1 MAYAALSSLMHTLQ
15 KLLQYSK
22 SSLICG
28 TSILQ
33 QHVES
38 VYQSLCA
45 LQVFLEDT
53 TNEVNDIE
61 NLKLLE
67 KKIRDVV
74 YKAEDRIDSSFRR
87 IITLGDR
94 HKRERACKSFNDELQ
109 KVEKELESLK
119 IGVMQIEFSKYGS
132 KSAEATTYSSS
143 SRKYSNEQN
152 TFVGMKD
159 EFNTIL
165 DRLTDQ
171 TNDLTVISLVG
182 MGGIGKTT
190 LARKVYDNPSIRC
203 RFDKLAWVT
212 ISEVYDERQ
221 MLLELVSS
229 IIRNRTDDN
238 NQKMSND
245 QLIEVA
251 YRGLKGKRFL
261 VVIDDIWSTQ
271 DWDQMRRIFPNDNKK
286 SRILLTTRL
295 NYVADYASPD
305 SPHHGMSFLSL
316 DDSWN
321 LFTGRL
327 FKTDPCPPQL
337 IKIGKHIIQQCR
349 GLPLSIVVIAGLLCK
364 MDPTHSNWK
373 KVEENLNSF
382 FGFPEDIEI
391 SVSKLIKLWIAE
403 LFVKGRSNKR
413 LEVVAEEYLDE
424 LIDRSLILAG
434 TRKPA
439 GRMKTCKIHDLLRQL
454 CIREAQFE
462 NFMHVLNDNDYT
474 FSEGINIYPRRVM
487 LSLGTHWKHLYV
499 PKHWSGITTNT
510 IHSLIFTGN
519 SFQVYLMP
527 QFVSQFKLL
536 KVLDG
541 FSINSNFSWVIS
553 KLVHLR
559 YVAATIDGAPSLAK
573 LWNLQ
578 TLILCNSTRR
588 DLHLPLEMWTMSE
601 IRHLDI
607 GRNIHLSDP
616 QEAESHREQPLFLN
630 NLQTLALSFSP
641 FLAEILRR
649 TPNLRKL
656 KIVDIKHDDWLVVR
670 DSLILLQATEL
681 ETLAIQTLQ
690 IPITLSSDIFP
701 TNLKQLRL
709 ACTRNL
715 WEDMAELANL
725 HNLEMLKIYYAFDGT
740 EWRLTEDVVF
750 HKLKYLQI
758 IIGELERWTAV
769 NDNFPMLEKLILY
782 GLFQLEEIPQDIGEI
797 TTLKLIQIEKCS
809 STAVS
814 SAKKIQEE
822 QESWGNYELQV
833 RIIETGLSQH
843 LLLF

>member
-15 KLLQYSK
+15 KLLHSK

-28 TSILQ
+28 TSIPQ

-53 TNEVNDIE
+53 TNEVNDTE
-61 NLKLLE
+61 NLKVLE

-74 YKAEDRIDSSFRR
+74 YKEEERIDSSFRR
-87 IITLGDR
+87 IITLADR
-94 HKRERACKSFNDELQ
+94 YKRERACKSFNDELQ

-119 IGVMQIEFSKYGS
+119 IEVMQIEFS

-143 SRKYSNEQN
+143 SRKYSTEQN

-159 EFNTIL
+159 EFNIIL

-182 MGGIGKTT
+182 MGGIVKTT
-190 LARKVYDNPSIRC
+190 LAREVYDNPSIRC

-251 YRGLKGKRFL
+251 YRGLKGRRFL

-271 DWDQMRRIFPNDNKK
+271 DRDQMRRIFPNDNNK

-305 SPHHGMSFLSL
+305 FLF
-316 DDSWN
+316 
-321 LFTGRL
+321 LFTGIL

-349 GLPLSIVVIAGLLCK
+349 GLHLSIEVIAGLLCK

-391 SVSKLIKLWIAE
+391 SVSKLIRLWIAE

-434 TRKPA
+434 TRKPD
-439 GRMKTCKIHDLLRQL
+439 GRMKTCKIYDLLRQL

-462 NFMHVLNDNDYT
+462 NFMHVLNDNDYS
-474 FSEGINIYPRRVM
+474 FLEGIHIYPRRVM
-487 LSLGTHWKHLYV
+487 LLSLGTHWKHLYV
-499 PKHWSGITTNT
+499 PRHWSGITTNT
-510 IHSLIFTGN
+510 IHSLIFMGN
-519 SFQVYLMP
+519 SFQLYRMP
-527 QFVSQFKLL
+527 QFVSHFKLL
-536 KVLDG
+536 KVLDV

-559 YVAATIDGAPSLAK
+559 YVAANIDGAPSLAK
-573 LWNLQ
+573 LLNLQ
-578 TLILCNSTRR
+578 TLIL
-588 DLHLPLEMWTMSE
+588 
-601 IRHLDI
+601 
-607 GRNIHLSDP
+607 
-616 QEAESHREQPLFLN
+616 
-630 NLQTLALSFSP
+630 
-641 FLAEILRR
+641 
-649 TPNLRKL
+649 
-656 KIVDIKHDDWLVVR
+656 
-670 DSLILLQATEL
+670 
-681 ETLAIQTLQ
+681 
-690 IPITLSSDIFP
+690 
-701 TNLKQLRL
+701 
-709 ACTRNL
+709 RNL
-715 WEDMAELANL
+715 GP
-725 HNLEMLKIYYAFDGT
+725 K
-740 EWRLTEDVVF
+740 
-750 HKLKYLQI
+750 
-758 IIGELERWTAV
+758 
-769 NDNFPMLEKLILY
+769 
-782 GLFQLEEIPQDIGEI
+782 
-797 TTLKLIQIEKCS
+797 
-809 STAVS
+809 
-814 SAKKIQEE
+814 
-822 QESWGNYELQV
+822 
-833 RIIETGLSQH
+833 
-843 LLLF
+843 

>member
-15 KLLQYSK
+15 KLLHSK

-53 TNEVNDIE
+53 TNEVNDTE
-61 NLKLLE
+61 NLKVLE

-74 YKAEDRIDSSFRR
+74 YKAEERIDSSFRR
-87 IITLGDR
+87 IITLADR
-94 HKRERACKSFNDELQ
+94 YKRERACKAFNDELQ

-119 IGVMQIEFSKYGS
+119 IEVMQIEFS

-143 SRKYSNEQN
+143 SRKYSTEQN

-165 DRLTDQ
+165 DRLTHQ

-182 MGGIGKTT
+182 MGGIVKTT
-190 LARKVYDNPSIRC
+190 LAREVYDNPSIRC

-251 YRGLKGKRFL
+251 YRGLKGRKFL

-271 DWDQMRRIFPNDNKK
+271 DRDQMRRIFPNDNNK

-305 SPHHGMSFLSL
+305 FLF
-316 DDSWN
+316 
-321 LFTGRL
+321 LFTGIL

-349 GLPLSIVVIAGLLCK
+349 GLHLSIEVIAGLLCK

-382 FGFPEDIEI
+382 FGTVSEQCQSILSLSYSYLPQHLKACFLYVGGFPEDIEI
-391 SVSKLIKLWIAE
+391 SVSKLIRLWIAE

-434 TRKPA
+434 RRKPY
-439 GRMKTCKIHDLLRQL
+439 GRMKTCKIYDLLRQL

-462 NFMHVLNDNDYT
+462 NFMHVLNDNDYS
-474 FSEGINIYPRRVM
+474 FLEGIHIYPRRVM
-487 LSLGTHWKHLYV
+487 LLSLGTHWKHLYV
-499 PKHWSGITTNT
+499 PRHWSGITTNT
-510 IHSLIFTGN
+510 IHSLIFMGN
-519 SFQVYLMP
+519 SFQVHQMP
-527 QFVSQFKLL
+527 QFVSHFKLL
-536 KVLDG
+536 K
-541 FSINSNFSWVIS
+541 
-553 KLVHLR
+553 
-559 YVAATIDGAPSLAK
+559 
-573 LWNLQ
+573 
-578 TLILCNSTRR
+578 
-588 DLHLPLEMWTMSE
+588 
-601 IRHLDI
+601 
-607 GRNIHLSDP
+607 
-616 QEAESHREQPLFLN
+616 ESQ
-630 NLQTLALSFSP
+630 
-641 FLAEILRR
+641 
-649 TPNLRKL
+649 
-656 KIVDIKHDDWLVVR
+656 
-670 DSLILLQATEL
+670 
-681 ETLAIQTLQ
+681 
-690 IPITLSSDIFP
+690 
-701 TNLKQLRL
+701 
-709 ACTRNL
+709 
-715 WEDMAELANL
+715 
-725 HNLEMLKIYYAFDGT
+725 
-740 EWRLTEDVVF
+740 
-750 HKLKYLQI
+750 
-758 IIGELERWTAV
+758 
-769 NDNFPMLEKLILY
+769 
-782 GLFQLEEIPQDIGEI
+782 
-797 TTLKLIQIEKCS
+797 
-809 STAVS
+809 
-814 SAKKIQEE
+814 
-822 QESWGNYELQV
+822 
-833 RIIETGLSQH
+833 
-843 LLLF
+843 

>member
-33 QHVES
+33 QHFES

-87 IITLGDR
+87 IITLADR

-143 SRKYSNEQN
+143 SRKYSTEQN

-190 LARKVYDNPSIRC
+190 LARKVYDNPSIRG

-212 ISEVYDERQ
+212 ISE
-221 MLLELVSS
+221 
-229 IIRNRTDDN
+229 
-238 NQKMSND
+238 
-245 QLIEVA
+245 
-251 YRGLKGKRFL
+251 
-261 VVIDDIWSTQ
+261 
-271 DWDQMRRIFPNDNKK
+271 DWDQMRRIFPNDNNK

-305 SPHHGMSFLSL
+305 SPPHGMSFLSL

-373 KVEENLNSF
+373 KVEENMNSF
-382 FGFPEDIEI
+382 FGTVSEQCQSILSLSYSYLPQHLKACFLYVVGFPEDIEI

-536 KVLDG
+536 KVLDV

-559 YVAATIDGAPSLAK
+559 YVAANIDGAPSLAK

-578 TLILCNSTRR
+578 TLILRR
-588 DLHLPLEMWTMSE
+588 LQHMGVKLLQYSKSSLICGTSILQQHFESVYQSLCALQVFLEDTTNE
-601 IRHLDI
+601 VNDIENLKLLEKKIRDVVYK
-607 GRNIHLSDP
+607 
-616 QEAESHREQPLFLN
+616 AEDRIDSSFRRII
-630 NLQTLALSFSP
+630 TLADRHKRERACKSFNDELQKVEKELES
-641 FLAEILRR
+641 
-649 TPNLRKL
+649 L
-656 KIVDIKHDDWLVVR
+656 KIGVMQIEFSKYGSKSAEATTYSSSSRKYSTEQNTFVGMKDEFNTILDRLTDQTNDLTVISLVGMGG
-670 DSLILLQATEL
+670 IGKT
-681 ETLAIQTLQ
+681 TLARKVYDNPSIRGRF
-690 IPITLSSDIFP
+690 D
-701 TNLKQLRL
+701 KL
-709 ACTRNL
+709 AWVTIS
-715 WEDMAELANL
+715 E
-725 HNLEMLKIYYAFDGT
+725 
-740 EWRLTEDVVF
+740 V
-750 HKLKYLQI
+750 
-758 IIGELERWTAV
+758 
-769 NDNFPMLEKLILY
+769 
-782 GLFQLEEIPQDIGEI
+782 
-797 TTLKLIQIEKCS
+797 
-809 STAVS
+809 
-814 SAKKIQEE
+814 
-822 QESWGNYELQV
+822 
-833 RIIETGLSQH
+833 
-843 LLLF
+843 

>member
-15 KLLQYSK
+15 KLLHSK

-38 VYQSLCA
+38 VHQSLCA
-45 LQVFLEDT
+45 LQFFLVDT
-53 TNEVNDIE
+53 TNEVNDTE
-61 NLKLLE
+61 NLKVLE

-74 YKAEDRIDSSFRR
+74 YKAEERIDSSFRR
-87 IITLGDR
+87 IITLADR
-94 HKRERACKSFNDELQ
+94 YKRERACKSFNDELQ

-119 IGVMQIEFSKYGS
+119 IEVMQIEFSKS
-132 KSAEATTYSSS
+132 EEATTYSSS
-143 SRKYSNEQN
+143 SRKYSTEQN

-190 LARKVYDNPSIRC
+190 LAREVYDNPSIRC

-251 YRGLKGKRFL
+251 YRGLKGRRFL

-271 DWDQMRRIFPNDNKK
+271 DRDQMRRIVPNDNNK
-286 SRILLTTRL
+286 SRIVLTTRL

-305 SPHHGMSFLSL
+305 FLF
-316 DDSWN
+316 
-321 LFTGRL
+321 LFTGIL

-337 IKIGKHIIQQCR
+337 KKIGKHIIQQCR
-349 GLPLSIVVIAGLLCK
+349 GLHLSIEVIAGLLCK

-382 FGFPEDIEI
+382 FGTVSEQCQSILSLSYSYLPQHLKACFLYVGGFPEDIEI
-391 SVSKLIKLWIAE
+391 SASKLIRLWIAE

-434 TRKPA
+434 TRKPD
-439 GRMKTCKIHDLLRQL
+439 GRMKTCKIYDLLRQL

-462 NFMHVLNDNDYT
+462 NFMHVLNDNDYS
-474 FSEGINIYPRRVM
+474 FSEGIHIYPRRVM
-487 LSLGTHWKHLYV
+487 LLSLGTHWKHLYV
-499 PKHWSGITTNT
+499 PRHWSGITTNT

-519 SFQVYLMP
+519 SFQVYRMP
-527 QFVSQFKLL
+527 QFVSHFKLL
-536 KVLDG
+536 KVLDV

-559 YVAATIDGAPSLAK
+559 YVAANIDGAPSLAK
-573 LWNLQ
+573 LLNLQ
-578 TLILCNSTRR
+578 ALILRNSTTR

-616 QEAESHREQPLFLN
+616 LEAESHREQPLFLN

-641 FLAEILRR
+641 FLAEILR
-649 TPNLRKL
+649 TPNLRKP
-656 KIVDIKHDDWLVVR
+656 KIV
-670 DSLILLQATEL
+670 
-681 ETLAIQTLQ
+681 
-690 IPITLSSDIFP
+690 
-701 TNLKQLRL
+701 
-709 ACTRNL
+709 
-715 WEDMAELANL
+715 
-725 HNLEMLKIYYAFDGT
+725 
-740 EWRLTEDVVF
+740 
-750 HKLKYLQI
+750 
-758 IIGELERWTAV
+758 
-769 NDNFPMLEKLILY
+769 
-782 GLFQLEEIPQDIGEI
+782 
-797 TTLKLIQIEKCS
+797 
-809 STAVS
+809 
-814 SAKKIQEE
+814 
-822 QESWGNYELQV
+822 
-833 RIIETGLSQH
+833 
-843 LLLF
+843 